1 MTTTA
6 RRIAQ
11 ALAERGARHA
21 FGMPGGETLP
31 LLQALEDEGIRFI
44 LIRHEGSAGFAAAAA
59 AQLSGA
65 PGVCVSTLGPGATN
79 LTTPLAG
86 ALLDRDPV
94 VALTGEG
101 PRGLRNVYTHQVL
114 DQTALLRHAVKHAVT
129 VTAEEAWRE
138 VPLAL
143 RHLRAGRPG
152 PVLLALPQ
160 DVSVAPQPQRF
171 VDRFEPAPALP
182 APEAVAAAAATIRA
196 AKRPWVLVGLGG
208 MCDAA
213 AAPLRAV
220 VEALGAPTL
229 TTYKA
234 KGVLPS
240 SHPLCVG
247 AFGLSSTADAV
258 WREALAE
265 ADLLLA
271 VGLDPVELRPQWL
284 PGWDAAVPLITV
296 DREPPVDLVHPVTH
310 ALVGDV
316 PRALEALAAA
326 LGAQP
331 KAPWPIDDVTRWRA
345 AHDALFEEDGDA
357 MGPAAAVRAAQAGLP
372 QGAIVTLDVGA
383 HRITAAQL
391 WRCEAP
397 NQLLQQNGLCS
408 MGYGLPAAIAAKL
421 TRPEATVAALI
432 GDGGLWMTLGELGT
446 AAELGLDLVIVYFSD
461 QSLALIEEKQRR
473 MGLPRVGVGFK
484 NPEVTALARAFGAEG
499 RRVTE
504 PGALTA
510 EVQAAIKRGG
520 LTLIEAVID
529 PRHYA
534 RQV

>member
-11 ALAERGARHA
+11 ALAERGVRHA

-31 LLQALEDEGIRFI
+31 LLQALDDEGIRFI

-129 VTAEEAWRE
+129 LTAEEAWRE

-143 RHLRAGRPG
+143 RHLKAGRPG

-160 DVSVAPQPQRF
+160 DVSVAEQPRRF
-171 VDRFEPAPALP
+171 VDHFEPAPTSP
-182 APEAVAAAAATIRA
+182 APEAVAAAAAALRA
-196 AKRPWVLVGLGG
+196 ARRPWVLVGLGG
-208 MCDAA
+208 MSDAV
-213 AAPLRAV
+213 AAPLRGV
-220 VEALGAPTL
+220 VEALGAPCL

-234 KGVLPS
+234 KGALPA

-247 AFGLSSTADAV
+247 AFGLSSTADAL
-258 WREALAE
+258 WQRALAE
-265 ADLLLA
+265 ADLILA

-284 PGWDAAVPLITV
+284 PGWDASTPVVTV
-296 DREPPVDLVHPVTH
+296 DRDQPLDLVHPLRH
-310 ALVGDV
+310 CLVGDV
-316 PRALEALAAA
+316 PRALEALGVALAADA
-326 LGAQP
+326 P
-331 KAPWPIDDVTRWRA
+331 PPWPVEAVARWRE
-345 AHDALFEEDGDA
+345 AHDALFEEDGEA
-357 MGPAAAVRAAQAGLP
+357 MGPAAAVRAMQAGLP
-372 QGAIVTLDVGA
+372 QDHIVTLDVGA

-397 NQLLQQNGLCS
+397 NRLLQQNGLCS

-446 AAELGLDLVIVYFSD
+446 AAELGLDLVLVYFSD

-473 MGLPRVGVGFK
+473 MRLPRLGVSFQ
-484 NPEVTALARAFGAEG
+484 NPEVTALAQAFGAEG

-510 EVQAAIKRGG
+510 EVAAAVARGG

>member
-6 RRIAQ
+6 RRVAQ
-11 ALAERGARHA
+11 ALAARGARHA

-31 LLQALEDEGIRFI
+31 LLQALDDEGIRFI

-101 PRGLRNVYTHQVL
+101 PTGLRNVYTHQVL
-114 DQTALLRHAVKHAVT
+114 DQTGLLRHAVKHAVT
-129 VTAEEAWRE
+129 LTAQEAWRE

-143 RHLRAGRPG
+143 RHLYTGRPG
-152 PVLLALPQ
+152 PVLLAMPQ
-160 DVSVAPQPQRF
+160 DVSVAPQPQRL
-171 VDRFEPAPALP
+171 VDTFTPAPALP
-182 APEAVAAAAATIRA
+182 APEAVAAAAARLRA
-196 AKRPWVLVGLGG
+196 ARRPFVLVGLGA
-208 MCDAA
+208 MADAA

-220 VEALGAPTL
+220 VEALDAPTL

-234 KGVLPS
+234 KGALPA
-240 SHPLCVG
+240 SHPRCVG

-258 WREALAE
+258 WQRALAE

-271 VGLDPVELRPQWL
+271 IGLDPVELRPQWL
-284 PGWDAAVPLITV
+284 PGWDAALPLVAV
-296 DREPPVDLVHPVTH
+296 DTTPPLDLTHPL
-310 ALVGDV
+310 ACCLVGDL
-316 PRALEALAAA
+316 PLTLRALAEALGPAS
-326 LGAQP
+326 GAE
-331 KAPWPIDDVTRWRA
+331 WPPDAVSGWRA
-345 AHDALFEEDGDA
+345 AHDALFEEDGEA
-357 MGPAAAVRAAQAGLP
+357 MGPAAAVRATQAGLP
-372 QGAIVTLDVGA
+372 QDAIVTLDVGA
-383 HRITAAQL
+383 HRITASQL

-397 NQLLQQNGLCS
+397 NRLLQQNGLCS

-421 TRPEATVAALI
+421 TRPAATVAALI

-473 MGLPRVGVGFK
+473 MRLPRLGVGFQ

-504 PGALTA
+504 PAALTA
-510 EVQAAIKRGG
+510 EVGAAVARGG